1 MTTIEIFDFDIFQS
15 WILALQILVKMED
28 FALIV
33 ATEHTTVH
41 ATVHI
46 REKTAKKVSNN
57 FQTLYLIFLVNDSV
71 IDKNV
76 TFIHLRS

>member
-1 MTTIEIFDFDIFQS
+1 
-15 WILALQILVKMED
+15 MED

-71 IDKNV
+71 IDKKV